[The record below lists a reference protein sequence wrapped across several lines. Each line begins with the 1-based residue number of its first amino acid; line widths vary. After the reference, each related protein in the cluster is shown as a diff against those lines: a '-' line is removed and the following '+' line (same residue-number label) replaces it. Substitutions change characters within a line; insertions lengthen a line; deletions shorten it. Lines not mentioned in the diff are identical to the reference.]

1 MTMWHA
7 KSVSD
12 VIKEFNSGREGLSN
26 EEVRRRLEKYGLNEI
41 AEKKK
46 SVLIMILSQFNNFL
60 IYILLA
66 ATAIAFLLGEIIDAI
81 SITLIIVVMAFL
93 GFFQQYKAE
102 KAVEALKEMLSPTA
116 VVRRGGRIEK
126 IEAKELVPGD
136 IILLSEGDRV
146 PADARLIEAEDL
158 EVDESPL
165 TGESVPVEKNAKVTL
180 EADIPVSERKN
191 MVFMG
196 TYVITGKG
204 EAIVTATGM
213 NTQVGKIATK
223 LGEVRE
229 EKTLLERE
237 LDRFG
242 KQIGIIILVLAL
254 ILFVIEIFLRNM
266 SPIDSLLTSIA
277 LAVAAV
283 PEGLPAIATVILALG
298 ARRMAKRNAIVRK
311 LSAVETLGACDIIC
325 SDKTG
330 TITSGEMCVRRI
342 NVDGY
347 DIEVTGHGFDPK
359 GEFIYNSSKIDPLS
373 LNENLRM
380 ILEISLAYSDSSLKF
395 EKNSWHVVGS
405 PTEAALM
412 VMSLK
417 AGLSREEILKK
428 YPRVKLIPF
437 DRFRKRKSTIHKL
450 DGSYIVFTA
459 GAPDFILKD
468 CVTSIL
474 SKGKVLPLDDNTKKK
489 ILQDIERYA
498 SMGLRTIGFAYRYIN
513 EGEID
518 KDADEVERNLI
529 FLGFVGIMDPP
540 REGVK
545 EAIKIAKKAGIKI
558 MMVTGDHKITA
569 KAIAKE
575 IGLDTDDGIVLE
587 GRVLDRMSD
596 EELLKIIDKVVVFAR
611 VTPEHKARIV
621 KLLKKKKYV
630 VAMTGDGVN
639 DALALKM
646 ADIGIAMGI
655 RGTDVAKEAAD
666 LVLADDNFATIVEAV
681 KEGRIIYDNVKKPID
696 YLLTCNFGEVFGV
709 SGADLLF
716 LPPIL
721 KPAQILWINLMTDA
735 LPALG
740 LGVEPAEPDIMERP
754 PRSKEEHLISKGD
767 ILSYVTIGSV
777 IAILVIS
784 IFLYYILKGV
794 SVVYARSQAFNLFVI
809 MELVRAFSSRSE
821 KNTVFELGVLK
832 NKALLASILGSLAL
846 QFALIYSPI
855 GGYFYAKAPSLEDLS
870 LIIAVSPIPFIFSE
884 LKKILLRS
892 RKK

>member
-1 MTMWHA
+1 M
-7 KSVSD
+7 
-12 VIKEFNSGREGLSN
+12 
-26 EEVRRRLEKYGLNEI
+26 
-41 AEKKK
+41 
-46 SVLIMILSQFNNFL
+46 
-60 IYILLA
+60 
-66 ATAIAFLLGEIIDAI
+66 
-81 SITLIIVVMAFL
+81 
-93 GFFQQYKAE
+93 
-102 KAVEALKEMLSPTA
+102 
-116 VVRRGGRIEK
+116 
-126 IEAKELVPGD
+126 
-136 IILLSEGDRV
+136 
-146 PADARLIEAEDL
+146 
-158 EVDESPL
+158 
-165 TGESVPVEKNAKVTL
+165 TL
-180 EADIPVSERKN
+180 EADTPVSERKN

-347 DIEVTGHGFDPK
+347 DIEVT
-359 GEFIYNSSKIDPLS
+359 
-373 LNENLRM
+373 
-380 ILEISLAYSDSSLKF
+380 
-395 EKNSWHVVGS
+395 
-405 PTEAALM
+405 
-412 VMSLK
+412 
-417 AGLSREEILKK
+417 
-428 YPRVKLIPF
+428 
-437 DRFRKRKSTIHKL
+437 HKL

-474 SKGKVLPLDDNTKKK
+474 SKGKELPLDDDTKKK

-518 KDADEVERNLI
+518 KDANEIERNLI

-575 IGLDTDDGIVLE
+575 IGLDTDNGIVLE
-587 GRVLDRMSD
+587 GRVLDQMND

-709 SGADLLF
+709 SGANLLF

-740 LGVEPAEPDIMERP
+740 LGVEPAEPDIMERL

-777 IAILVIS
+777 IAFLVIS

-884 LKKILLRS
+884 LKKVLLRS